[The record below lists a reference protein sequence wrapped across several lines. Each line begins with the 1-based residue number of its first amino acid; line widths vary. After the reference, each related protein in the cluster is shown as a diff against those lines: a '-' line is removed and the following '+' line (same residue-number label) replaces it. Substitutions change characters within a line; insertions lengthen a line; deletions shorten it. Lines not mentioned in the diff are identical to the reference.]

1 MKDQL
6 SLLEKPTP
14 PGTAP
19 VWNALDAEQRALVV
33 FLLVRLTAK
42 AIAGLVA
49 AVADEENNH
58 E

>member
-14 PGTAP
+14 PGAAP

-33 FLLVRLTAK
+33 SLLVRLTAK
-42 AIAGLVA
+42 AVA
-49 AVADEENNH
+49 ALGEGVADEENNH